1 MVPDD
6 PPFGARITLGI
17 ETSCDETAAAV
28 LAGEREILSN
38 VVYSQADLHKRYGG
52 VVPEIASRNHLK
64 KLPPVIEE
72 ACELAEVDI
81 SEIDLVGATY
91 GPGLVGPLL
100 VGLSAA
106 KGIAYA
112 LNRPFMGVNHLEAH
126 IFAHFLEYPKA
137 PPPLLALLV
146 SGGHTNLVR
155 VERYGEYRTVGRTRD
170 DAAGEAFDKV
180 GKLIGIEYPAGA
192 AIDRLS
198 KQGDPEAIALPRP
211 MLNLGHD
218 FSFAGLKTAMAY
230 YLKGHEPRA
239 EDVAASFQRA
249 VVDVLVGKALRAA
262 QEFKIKRMAVVGGVA
277 ANSEL
282 RARFGQE
289 AEALGL
295 EVYFPSLILCTDNA
309 AMVAAAARFRHEELG
324 EECELTLSPEP
335 SLGI

>member
-1 MVPDD
+1 M
-6 PPFGARITLGI
+6 FTLGI

-28 LAGEREILSN
+28 LKDEREILSN
-38 VVYSQADLHKRYGG
+38 IIYSQADLHSRYGG

-64 KLPPVIEE
+64 KLPFIIKE
-72 ACELAEVDI
+72 ALDQAGVDI

-112 LNRPFMGVNHLEAH
+112 LKRPFVGVNHLEGH
-126 IFAHFLEYPKA
+126 IFAHYLEYPQA

-146 SGGHTNLVR
+146 SGGHTSLIY
-155 VERYGEYRTVGRTRD
+155 VERYGNYAPIGGTRD

-180 GKLIGIEYPAGA
+180 GKLIGIDYPAGA
-192 AIDRLS
+192 VIDRLS
-198 KQGDPEAIALPRP
+198 KEGDPEAIKLPRP
-211 MLNLGHD
+211 MLDSGYD

-230 YLKGHEPRA
+230 YLKEHEAKP
-239 EDVAASFQRA
+239 EDAAASFQRA
-249 VVDVLVGKALRAA
+249 VVDVLVGKTLRAA
-262 QEFKIKRMAVVGGVA
+262 EEFKAKRIAVVGGVA

-282 RARFGQE
+282 RERFQRE
-289 AEALGL
+289 AEALGV

-309 AMVAAAARFRHEELG
+309 AMIAAAARFRYKELG
-324 EECELTLSPEP
+324 EESELTLSPEP
-335 SLGI
+335 SLRI

>member
-1 MVPDD
+1 M
-6 PPFGARITLGI
+6 FTLGI

-28 LAGEREILSN
+28 LADERRLLANII
-38 VVYSQADLHKRYGG
+38 YSQAGLHSKYGG

-64 KLPPVIEE
+64 KLPFIIKE
-72 ACELAEVDI
+72 ALERAEVDI
-81 SEIDLVGATY
+81 SQIDLVGATY

-112 LNRPFMGVNHLEAH
+112 LKRPLVGVNHLEGH
-126 IFAHFLEYPKA
+126 IFAHYLEYPQG

-146 SGGHTNLVR
+146 SGGHTNLIR
-155 VERYGEYRTVGRTRD
+155 VERYGDYRTIGRTRD

-180 GKLIGIEYPAGA
+180 GKLIGIDYPAGA

-198 KQGDPEAIALPRP
+198 KEGDPEAIALPRP
-211 MLNLGHD
+211 MLNTGYD

-230 YLKGHEPRA
+230 FLKEHRA
-239 EDVAASFQRA
+239 KREDVAASFQRA
-249 VVDVLVGKALRAA
+249 VVDVLVAKTLRAA
-262 QEFKIKRMAVVGGVA
+262 AEFKIKKIAAVGGVA

-282 RARFGQE
+282 RARFRRE

-295 EVYFPSLILCTDNA
+295 EIYFPSSILCTDNA
-309 AMVAAAARFRHEELG
+309 AMIAAAARFKYEELG
-324 EECELTLSPEP
+324 QEDPMTLSPEP
-335 SLGI
+335 SLELSHTR